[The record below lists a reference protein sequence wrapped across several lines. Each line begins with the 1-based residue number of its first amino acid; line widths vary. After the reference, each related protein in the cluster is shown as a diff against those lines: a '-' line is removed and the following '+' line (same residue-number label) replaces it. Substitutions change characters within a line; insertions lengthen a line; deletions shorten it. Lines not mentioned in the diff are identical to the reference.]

1 MTLAPAK
8 HDLRRL
14 EERNG
19 ITRLEP
25 CPARWR
31 GQLGLSPDRAIHREA
46 AGLVA
51 ENVLARCFGVEEIG
65 GTAGRHHVRTDRASK
80 DGISPSFWTS
90 LVAGGVLVDAGDAE
104 ERAGARKPHRRCVYG
119 RRRASDPRRPGQPS
133 GGTAPHRLATLP
145 GIQSGNPLPATRPP
159 APPLRRP
166 ARRRAGASPHVESA
180 PNTRHVVQPSERA
193 ERHRLAALEK
203 SDPRNVL
210 SAPYP
215 SPPTQPCYTWRRSGT
230 FADISARKT
239 AWQSFAP
246 GAANCLTSR

>member
-119 RRRASDPRRPGQPS
+119 RRRGRGAFHEFAHPYWRRAWYPGHTPAAGFWLGFGHASTVRDSWSCAVGS
-133 GGTAPHRLATLP
+133 RLACA
-145 GIQSGNPLPATRPP
+145 QSD
-159 APPLRRP
+159 
-166 ARRRAGASPHVESA
+166 
-180 PNTRHVVQPSERA
+180 
-193 ERHRLAALEK
+193 LE
-203 SDPRNVL
+203 
-210 SAPYP
+210 
-215 SPPTQPCYTWRRSGT
+215 
-230 FADISARKT
+230 ISVR
-239 AWQSFAP
+239 
-246 GAANCLTSR
+246 